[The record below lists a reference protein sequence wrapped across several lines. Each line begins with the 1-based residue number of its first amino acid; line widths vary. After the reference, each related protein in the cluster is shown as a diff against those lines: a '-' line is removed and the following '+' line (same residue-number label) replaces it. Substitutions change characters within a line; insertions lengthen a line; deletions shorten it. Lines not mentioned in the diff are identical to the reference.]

1 MPEARPSRPL
11 RRLFGF
17 ARPYR
22 ADALLAAV
30 FSVLNK
36 FFDVLPELL
45 IGVAVDVVVNRQDS
59 FLAQR
64 GIEDP
69 VLQLQV
75 LVGLTVLVWVC
86 ESLFEYGL
94 ALKWRGLAQDV
105 QHELR
110 QAAYTHIQRLRP
122 DFIAR
127 ERSGRLMAILNE
139 DVNQV
144 ERFLNTG
151 ANDLIQVGCS
161 SVMVGGVFF
170 VVTANLAFLA
180 LVPVPLIIVGAFW
193 FQRRL
198 GPRYAAVREAAA
210 TVSGRISNNLTG
222 MATIQAYTAEDFEA
236 RHLRDAS
243 EEYRASNTEAIRF
256 SAAITP
262 VIRMAIL
269 AGFVATLLYGGILTL
284 EGAIGVGSYSAL
296 VYLTQRL
303 LWPLTRLAQMT
314 DLYNRAMASVD
325 RIMGLLDT
333 PPPPAAPSPL
343 PEPIRGSIAFDAV
356 DFGYDGRPAVEAL
369 SFEVAAGSTVALV
382 GPTGAGKSTALKLL
396 LRYLDPGQGRI
407 TIDGHD
413 VTDHDPRSVREQI
426 GYVAQEPFL
435 TDASIADNI
444 AYGDAEP
451 DRGRVVDA
459 ARRAEISDFVE
470 SLPDGYDT
478 AVGERGTRLSG
489 GQRQRIALARALYRD
504 PPILVLDEAT
514 SAVDNET
521 EAAIQRSLANEAG
534 RRTTLVV
541 AHRLSTVR
549 GADAILV
556 LDAGRVAERGT
567 HDELVALG
575 GIYAQLWRLQTGERP
590 APPPALLEFLA
601 VFAEGRY
608 WDSHEILEG
617 PWRALR
623 SDFYQGLILYAS
635 AWVHWERGNA
645 HGVSA
650 QLAKALERL
659 ESYPAQYLGI
669 DVAALRRHCT
679 EVRDVIAADPDRWA
693 SRVRPNAIDVDASRI
708 RGDEAEFELHPS
720 DAVA

>member
-1 MPEARPSRPL
+1 MPDAHAARPL
-11 RRLFGF
+11 HRLFAF

-22 ADALLAAV
+22 RDAVLATL
-30 FSVLNK
+30 FSILNK

-69 VLQLQV
+69 VRQLQV
-75 LVGLTVLVWVC
+75 LVALTVLVWVC

-127 ERSGRLMAILNE
+127 TRSGRLMAILNE

-151 ANDLIQVGCS
+151 ANDLIQVVCS
-161 SVMVGGVFF
+161 SLMVGGVFF

-180 LVPVPLIIVGAFW
+180 LVPVPLILIGAFW

-198 GPRYAAVREAAA
+198 GPRYAAVREAAG
-210 TVSGRISNNLTG
+210 TVSNRIGNNLAG

-256 SAAITP
+256 AAAITP

-325 RIMGLLDT
+325 RIMTLLDT
-333 PPPPAAPSPL
+333 PLPPVEATPLPSPVRGA
-343 PEPIRGSIAFDAV
+343 IRFTDVGFA
-356 DFGYDGRPAVEAL
+356 YDGRTAVEEL
-369 SFEVAAGSTVALV
+369 SFEATAGSTLAFV

-396 LRYLDPGQGRI
+396 MRYLDPDAGHI

-413 VTDHDPRSVREQI
+413 VTRYDPSSIRRQI
-426 GYVAQEPFL
+426 GYVSQEPFL
-435 TDASIADNI
+435 TDGTIAENI
-444 AYGDAEP
+444 AYGDAAA
-451 DRGRVVDA
+451 DRDRLIEA
-459 ARRAEISDFVE
+459 ARRAEIADYIE
-470 SLPDGYDT
+470 SLPDQYDT
-478 AVGERGTRLSG
+478 AVGERGARLSG
-489 GQRQRIALARALYRD
+489 GQRQRIALARAFYRD
-504 PPILVLDEAT
+504 PAILVLDEAT

-521 EAAIQRSLANEAG
+521 EAAIQRSLALETG
-534 RRTTLVV
+534 GRTTLVV

-549 GADAILV
+549 HASTILV
-556 LDAGRVAERGT
+556 FDAGRIAERGT
-567 HDELVALG
+567 HSELVARDG
-575 GIYAQLWRLQTGERP
+575 VYAELWRLQTGERP
-590 APPPALLEFLA
+590 APPAPLLEFLELYA
-601 VFAEGRY
+601 DGRF
-608 WDSHEILEG
+608 WDSHEVLEE
-617 PWRALR
+617 PWRRAG

-635 AWVHWERGNA
+635 AWVHWERTNA
-645 HGVSA
+645 HGVDA
-650 QLAKALERL
+650 QLRKTLTRL
-659 ESYPAQYLGI
+659 EEYPDEYLGI
-669 DVAALRRHCT
+669 DVESIRRHST
-679 EVRDVIAADPDRWA
+679 A
-693 SRVRPNAIDVDASRI
+693 SRATVAEHPSEWSAKIAPLALELDPERI
-708 RGDEAEFELHPS
+708 RGDEPELHPGRS
-720 DAVA
+720 RGIA